1 MQHQQRN
8 NNVLISINTF
18 VYSAE
23 AHRLHRLELVVCCHA
38 YIDPRICGVVGYR
51 RRSCRWTK
59 ETVMNLDQ
67 YQRSAMTFRLPT
79 ADREYA
85 LLNLFAE
92 AGEVAGKAAKH
103 RRDGGDVEEYN
114 MHIKKELGDVLW
126 QVAAVAKDHGWMLSQ
141 VAEHNLEKLSSR
153 QRRDVIQGSGDT
165 R

>member
-1 MQHQQRN
+1 
-8 NNVLISINTF
+8 
-18 VYSAE
+18 
-23 AHRLHRLELVVCCHA
+23 
-38 YIDPRICGVVGYR
+38 
-51 RRSCRWTK
+51 
-59 ETVMNLDQ
+59 MNLDQ

-103 RRDGGDVEEYN
+103 RRDGGDVQEYN
-114 MHIKKELGDVLW
+114 TAIKKELGDVLW
-126 QVAAVAKDHGWMLSQ
+126 QVAAVAKDHGWTLSQ

-153 QRRDVIQGSGDT
+153 QQRDAIQGSGDL

>member
-1 MQHQQRN
+1 MN
-8 NNVLISINTF
+8 
-18 VYSAE
+18 
-23 AHRLHRLELVVCCHA
+23 
-38 YIDPRICGVVGYR
+38 ID
-51 RRSCRWTK
+51 S
-59 ETVMNLDQ
+59 

-114 MHIKKELGDVLW
+114 SAIKKELGDVMW
-126 QVAAVAKDHGWMLSQ
+126 QVAAVAKDHGLTMSDICQ
-141 VAEHNLEKLSSR
+141 HNLEKLASR
-153 QRRDVIQGSGDT
+153 QKRDVIQGSGDL

>member
-1 MQHQQRN
+1 
-8 NNVLISINTF
+8 
-18 VYSAE
+18 
-23 AHRLHRLELVVCCHA
+23 
-38 YIDPRICGVVGYR
+38 
-51 RRSCRWTK
+51 
-59 ETVMNLDQ
+59 MNLDQ

>member
-1 MQHQQRN
+1 
-8 NNVLISINTF
+8 
-18 VYSAE
+18 
-23 AHRLHRLELVVCCHA
+23 
-38 YIDPRICGVVGYR
+38 
-51 RRSCRWTK
+51 
-59 ETVMNLDQ
+59 MNLDQ

-85 LLNLFAE
+85 LLNLLAE

-126 QVAAVAKDHGWMLSQ
+126 QLAAVAKDHGFMLSQ
-141 VAEHNLEKLSSR
+141 IAEHNLEKLSSR
-153 QRRDVIQGSGDT
+153 QQRNVLTGSGDT

>member
-1 MQHQQRN
+1 MN
-8 NNVLISINTF
+8 
-18 VYSAE
+18 
-23 AHRLHRLELVVCCHA
+23 
-38 YIDPRICGVVGYR
+38 ID
-51 RRSCRWTK
+51 S
-59 ETVMNLDQ
+59 

-103 RRDGGDVEEYN
+103 RRDGGDIEEYN
-114 MHIKKELGDVLW
+114 MHIKKELGDVMW

-141 VAEHNLEKLSSR
+141 ICEHNLEKLASR
-153 QRRDVIQGSGDT
+153 QKRDAIQGSGDL

>member
-1 MQHQQRN
+1 
-8 NNVLISINTF
+8 
-18 VYSAE
+18 
-23 AHRLHRLELVVCCHA
+23 
-38 YIDPRICGVVGYR
+38 
-51 RRSCRWTK
+51 
-59 ETVMNLDQ
+59 MNLDQ

-85 LLNLFAE
+85 LLNLLAE

-103 RRDGGDVEEYN
+103 RRDGGDVDEYN

-153 QRRDVIQGSGDT
+153 QRRDTIQGSGDL